1 MIALLKQGLVQKL
14 VETLRAERDNADRLA
29 RDTAEA
35 ANHPEARPENDKD
48 TRKLE
53 LSYLA
58 RGQAARAREL
68 DATIATL
75 LAQPLRAFA
84 ADEAI
89 ALGALVELESA
100 DKLERV
106 LICSGGGGTSV
117 DDERGTIRIVTP
129 EAPLGRALM
138 GKTAGDEIEL
148 VVGGRKRE
156 LVVVSVA

>member
-1 MIALLKQGLVQKL
+1 MKQRLVQKL
-14 VETLRAERDNADRLA
+14 VDTLRAERDNADRLA

-58 RGQAARAREL
+58 QGQAARAREL
-68 DATIATL
+68 DATIAAL
-75 LAQPLRAFA
+75 LGQPLRTFA
-84 ADEAI
+84 ADDAI

-117 DDERGTIRIVTP
+117 DDERGPVRIVTP

-148 VVGGRKRE
+148 AVGGRKRE
-156 LVVVSVA
+156 LTIVSVA

>member
-1 MIALLKQGLVQKL
+1 VKERLVQKL
-14 VETLRAERDNADRLA
+14 VDTLRAERDNADRLA

-58 RGQAARAREL
+58 QGQAARAREL
-68 DATIATL
+68 DATIAAL
-75 LAQPLRAFA
+75 LGQPLRAFG

-117 DDERGTIRIVTP
+117 ADERGSVRIVTP
-129 EAPLGRALM
+129 EAPLGHALL

-156 LVVVSVA
+156 LTIVSVA

>member
-58 RGQAARAREL
+58 QGQAARAREL

-117 DDERGTIRIVTP
+117 DEERGTIRIVTP